1 MNRKLFIKSST
12 FEILN
17 RFEQY
22 SHEEKLNQRSI
33 VLKQLIHSVGRLPE
47 PASGQTYQR
56 WQIFALI
63 AGFDLSLAK
72 CFESHYDAL
81 SILHVLGYENET
93 DEKIWAIWAAD
104 GGPATLQVQN
114 GLCRGIKRWCSG
126 AEFVEKALISFKN
139 QQGQSQLC
147 IIDLNQPSITIDL
160 THWQAVGM
168 QGTQTA
174 RVNFM
179 ETAVKLIGHP
189 NDYLDRVGFW
199 HGAAGVAACWYGAA
213 VRLVD
218 GLQQSCL
225 KTPNHFKKMYLGQLA
240 TRLAVTRQ
248 YFQYIAQLI
257 DSQPKLSHER
267 DVRILRAQ
275 AEQSCLEVIEGVGKA
290 LGARPFCEQ
299 ADFASL
305 MADLPVFIRQSH
317 AAFDDEQIGERCLQ
331 EQISWQL

>member
-1 MNRKLFIKSST
+1 MNRKIFIKGSILD
-12 FEILN
+12 ILN

-22 SHEEKLNQRSI
+22 SAEEKLSQRPI

-56 WQIFALI
+56 WQIFAQI

-72 CFESHYDAL
+72 LFESHFDAL
-81 SILHVLGYENET
+81 SILHELGYQHEIDEET
-93 DEKIWAIWAAD
+93 WAVWAAD
-104 GGPATLQVQN
+104 GGPVPLQVEN
-114 GLCRGIKRWCSG
+114 GLCHGIKPWCSG
-126 AEFVEKALISFKN
+126 AEFIHKALISFKD

-147 IIDLNQPSITIDL
+147 IIDLNQSLITIDL
-160 THWQAVGM
+160 AHWQAIGM

-174 RVNFM
+174 RVNFQGI
-179 ETAVKLIGHP
+179 AVKLIGHP
-189 NDYLDRVGFW
+189 NDYLDRIGFW

-218 GLQQSCL
+218 ELQQSCL
-225 KTPNHFKKMYLGQLA
+225 KTPNPFKKMYLGQLA

-299 ADFASL
+299 ATFASL

-317 AAFDDEQIGERCLQ
+317 AAFDDEQIAERCLQ
-331 EQISWQL
+331 EQISWQI